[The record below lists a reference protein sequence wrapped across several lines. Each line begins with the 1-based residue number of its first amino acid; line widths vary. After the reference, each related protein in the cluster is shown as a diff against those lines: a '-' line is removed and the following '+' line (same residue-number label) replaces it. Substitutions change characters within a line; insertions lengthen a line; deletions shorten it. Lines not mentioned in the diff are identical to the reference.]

1 VLGLGAGWSEAE
13 HTAYAIP
20 YPLLGERFDRLEE
33 QLAIITGIWDTPLG
47 STFDF
52 DGEHYQLERCPAL
65 PKPVQQPH
73 PPIVVGGT
81 GAKRT
86 PTLAARYA
94 SEFNLPPFQGV
105 DATRAAFERMRRVC
119 EAEGRDPATL
129 DLSVTLTTVC
139 GVDATEIERR
149 GAVSPAQYEM
159 ADLSGSPAQVVDQLA
174 AFAETGATRA
184 YLRILDLHDVD
195 HIALLG
201 EEVLSAVIGT

>member
-1 VLGLGAGWSEAE
+1 
-13 HTAYAIP
+13 
-20 YPLLGERFDRLEE
+20 
-33 QLAIITGIWDTPLG
+33 
-47 STFDF
+47 
-52 DGEHYQLERCPAL
+52 
-65 PKPVQQPH
+65 
-73 PPIVVGGT
+73 
-81 GAKRT
+81 
-86 PTLAARYA
+86 
-94 SEFNLPPFQGV
+94 V
-105 DATRAAFERMRRVC
+105 DATRVAFERMRRVC